1 MVILNEKDSW
11 DNFTTSMDNIHSQ
24 CIIINPTLHPFPSLS
39 DFTMLSKTGWY
50 RWRKSNSAFKSFI
63 QLSRCLYSRFSHFY
77 VSVCELPAGRK
88 LDEWAISQ
96 ESDRALFGLIKV
108 VQQKAGNLIDYP
120 LLCLEP
126 IFIIFFFQHPSHI
139 NQLLLLVLFL
149 SQIIIDHHL
158 LCPLSPSLASD
169 THWPSPKI
177 SAFSCS
183 STNAFSTSLYPLV
196 FILLPSWYSVTLL
209 IFTTV

>member
-1 MVILNEKDSW
+1 MKKDSW

-108 VQQKAGNLIDYP
+108 LPQKAGNLIDYH

-126 IFIIFFFQHPSHI
+126 IFIIFFQHPSHI
-139 NQLLLLVLFL
+139 NQLLLLVVFL
-149 SQIIIDHHL
+149 SLKMIDHHPPPSSLSSFPHL
-158 LCPLSPSLASD
+158 LLVILS
-169 THWPSPKI
+169 T
-177 SAFSCS
+177 
-183 STNAFSTSLYPLV
+183 
-196 FILLPSWYSVTLL
+196 PSWSFVTLL
-209 IFTTV
+209 IFRCQ